1 MQHEAGSAKLPRSR
15 ARIIGGLAPFVVLLA
30 GCSGSTQADE
40 PDATAS
46 QTHAAALAPVQ
57 SATKAAPT
65 PTLLLEG
72 SGLTLTSADG
82 AKPQPLPYGTDQQQT
97 IAAISSVLGKPSQ
110 QGTNDDCP
118 AGPVQIATWSKG
130 LSANFQ
136 DGKFVGWT
144 GAVDIKTSRGIGFGS
159 TRAELVKAYKPSFE
173 QSTLGTEFLADG
185 ISGVMESDAADA
197 TISDLWS
204 GVSCVAR

>member
-1 MQHEAGSAKLPRSR
+1 VA
-15 ARIIGGLAPFVVLLA
+15 LLA

-72 SGLTLTSADG
+72 FGLRLSAG
-82 AKPQPLPYGTDQQQT
+82 NGGKSQPLLYGTDQQQAT
-97 IAAISSVLGKPSQ
+97 TAISSILGQPSQ
-110 QGTNDDCP
+110 QGTNNDCP
-118 AGPVQIATWSKG
+118 AGPVQVASWSKG

-136 DGKFVGWT
+136 DGKFVGWA

-159 TRAELVKAYKPSFE
+159 TRADLVKAYKPTFK

-185 ISGVMESDAADA
+185 LSGVMESDAADA